1 MFLRSIISFAAL
13 ALWSCSSVAQPPQT
27 STPPPIGSSIP
38 KPTMKPITEFIT
50 SEAVQDSGVFNVVR
64 VEDKFYYEIPTK
76 EFGKEFLL
84 VTRFAK
90 TPQIGYGGEESNT
103 EVVTFERKYNTIFL
117 KTKSYNNIA
126 VDSTPLF
133 QSVKQSNLEEIV
145 VALPILALNKD
156 SSTVLVDVS
165 TLFTTDVSILT
176 PNKQIKTQYK
186 LSMLDKS
193 RSYIEY
199 IKSFPTNIEVENVIT
214 FVSDGAPQNPA
225 TKTAT
230 FTMHHS
236 MVRLP
241 EKPMMPRFADPRV
254 GFFATYKTEFSDAFN
269 KTKPRSYILRWKL
282 EPKDTAA
289 FLRGELVEPV
299 KPITYYIDP
308 ATPYKW
314 RPYLKKG
321 VESWNVAFEQAGFK
335 NAIRALDPPTVE
347 EDPDW
352 SPEDAR
358 YSVIRYFASPI
369 ENAYGP
375 NIHDPRSGEIIES
388 DIGWFHNVMNIM
400 SNLYFVQAIA
410 DPRTNKYPLPDDLT
424 GELIAYVCS
433 HEVGHTLGFP
443 HNMKASNSYPV
454 DSLRSTS
461 FTEKY
466 GITASIMDY
475 SRFNYVAQPGDNVK
489 MMSSIGPY
497 DKFVTNWGYRPIIG
511 ANSPE
516 EEVET
521 LRGWAKETLRNPML
535 RFGSQQWSVLDPTS
549 QIEDIGDDAI
559 KASTYG
565 LLNLERRL
573 KSLYSAFYKEGESYD
588 ELNELFNVTL
598 SQYRNEINHVINL
611 ISGVEINRK
620 VYGDVGGIYSPL
632 QKERQEKALQFVID
646 NGFKTPTMFLDT
658 NITNKISVNG
668 GYTSIANT
676 MTSFLKNTISNEK
689 LLRLIDQEAVNKNSF
704 KTSDLFNKVVT
715 SIFSTQNP
723 DYFQR
728 ILQRNLVDELQKKMA
743 SSTILGTVIIVN
755 GVNASANVANSDIRG
770 LTRIQLE
777 YIKSFCSKAK
787 STDPIVTAHFK
798 DLTKTIEKI
807 LDPKS

>member
-1 MFLRSIISFAAL
+1 MSTRIIIILL
-13 ALWSCSSVAQPPQT
+13 AIVVVSCSSVAQTP
-27 STPPPIGSSIP
+27 TPPISPIGANAP
-38 KPTMKPITEFIT
+38 KTTMKPITDFIT
-50 SEAVQDSGVFNVVR
+50 TEAVQDSGIFNVIKVD
-64 VEDKFYYEIPTK
+64 DKFYYEIPK
-76 EFGKEFLL
+76 NEFGKEFLL
-84 VTRFAK
+84 VTRIAK

-103 EVVTFERKYNTIFL
+103 EVITFERKYNTIFL
-117 KTKSYNNIA
+117 KTKSYQNVAN
-126 VDSTPLF
+126 DTTPLY
-133 QSVKQSNLEEIV
+133 QAIRQSNFEEIV

-156 SSTVLVDVS
+156 SSSVLVEVTS
-165 TLFTTDVSILT
+165 LFTTDVSILT
-176 PNKQIKTQYK
+176 PNKGIKTSNK
-186 LSMLDKS
+186 LGMLDRS

-199 IKSFPTNIEVENVIT
+199 IKSFPTNVEVENVIT

-241 EKPMMPRFADPRV
+241 DQPMRPRFADPRV
-254 GFFATYKTEFSDAFN
+254 GFFSTYKTEYSDKIN
-269 KTKPRSYILRWKL
+269 KTKNRAYILRWRL

-314 RPYLKKG
+314 RPFLKKG
-321 VESWNVAFEQAGFK
+321 VESWNKAFEKAGFK
-335 NAIRALDPPTVE
+335 NAIRALDPPTKD

-410 DPRTNKYPLPDDLT
+410 DPRTNTYPLPDDLT
-424 GELIAYVCS
+424 GELIAYVCA

-443 HNMKASNSYPV
+443 HNMRASNSYPV

-461 FTEKY
+461 FTSKY

-475 SRFNYVAQPGDNVK
+475 SRFNYVAQPGDNVA

-497 DKFVTNWGYRPIIG
+497 DIFVTNWGYRPIIT
-511 ANSPE
+511 ATSPE
-516 EEVET
+516 EELPT
-521 LRGWAKETLRNPML
+521 LREWAKETLKDPML
-535 RFGSQQWSVLDPTS
+535 RFGAQQWSVLDPSS

-565 LLNLERRL
+565 LMNIERRL
-573 KSLYSAFYKEGESYD
+573 KSLYSAFNKSGETYD
-588 ELNELFNVTL
+588 DLNELFNVTM

-611 ISGVEINRK
+611 IGGVEINRK
-620 VYGDVGGIYSPL
+620 VYGDEGGVTQIVP
-632 QKERQEKALQFVID
+632 KERQIAAVNFANAKGL
-646 NGFKTPTMFLDT
+646 KTPMMFLDS
-658 NITNKISVNG
+658 NIINKISVG
-668 GYTSIANT
+668 TGYASIANT
-676 MTSFLKNTISNEK
+676 MSSFLRNMLSNDK
-689 LLRLIDQEAVNKNSF
+689 LLRLLDHETISKSNFGV
-704 KTSDLFNKVVT
+704 TDLMNAMHSNIVLT
-715 SIFSTQNP
+715 PNP

-728 ILQRNLVDELQKKMA
+728 TLQRVYVEELQKKISPTSSNVIVFFAPMA
-743 SSTILGTVIIVN
+743 SVN
-755 GVNASANVANSDIRG
+755 NTDIKAISRSY
-770 LTRIQLE
+770 LE
-777 YIKSFCSKAK
+777 KAKTYFATAK
-787 STDPIVTAHFK
+787 STDPIILAHFK

-807 LDPKS
+807 LDPKG